1 MMERGRKSYVKS
13 LSMYDVSLSK
23 NDSYFAVI
31 SKICDTLCMD
41 GDNDDDLRLFN
52 GKGAVIPYQSL
63 QIRDK
68 EVDWILGA
76 FLLKTHTSPDKTSFG
91 VGILDPEDEP
101 RCKRSKGSY
110 KQYCT
115 VISPFILFIIGSQF
129 HNKDQHSSRFPLEA
143 SSTDVINVVF
153 LLLYIMYIYIY
164 IYSQY

>member
-1 MMERGRKSYVKS
+1 MRERGRKGYMKS
-13 LSMYDVSLSK
+13 SSMYDVSLSK

-31 SKICDTLCMD
+31 SKIYDTLCM

-52 GKGAVIPYQSL
+52 GKWAVIPNQRL

-68 EVDWILGA
+68 EVDWTLGA
-76 FLLKTHTSPDKTSFG
+76 FLLKRHTSPDKTSFG

-115 VISPFILFIIGSQF
+115 VISPFILFIIGSADASSSI
-129 HNKDQHSSRFPLEA
+129 NKD
-143 SSTDVINVVF
+143 
-153 LLLYIMYIYIY
+153 
-164 IYSQY
+164 